1 MKTFFIVVIILEL
14 AVSTCVVCLA
24 DENPA
29 PAVATAAESNSP
41 ERKIA
46 STRLSTNVTEVV
58 RLVESDV
65 EDEVALA
72 YIENSQTPFELSA
85 EHVIYLKDIGI
96 NAPLIAAM
104 LRQDTVLR
112 DRQALAGAATGA
124 TNQFAYDQKLYPSS
138 SNAQPAAVPE
148 PVYVTNAPPEVTYFY
163 DTLRPY
169 GTWIELE
176 SYGWCWQ
183 PHVVVI
189 DRYWRPYW
197 QSGRWLWS
205 DLGWYWC
212 SDYSWGWAP
221 FHYGRWHHHPRCG
234 WVWFPDRVWAP
245 AWVCWRYSNSHCGW
259 APLPPGAHFAAGRG
273 FRFNNV
279 SVGINF
285 DFGLRADLFTFV
297 EIGRLHERH
306 PHLHAVPEGR
316 VKDIYNQTTVI
327 NNYVSGRD
335 NRIINQGVGIE
346 HVAAASRSEIRK
358 VTIQDEPAAPGRVV
372 KPERVETAG
381 ATAVLYRHELMAPTK
396 PVPVAAQRIDERHPV
411 VRSTPVRAPAL
422 TPPPDGSQPGRISPG
437 PAQPVWPVRIPPRTP
452 PTTKPTPPPTA
463 KPEPAK
469 GRENRQSAPPST
481 PVQPTSPQP
490 ARPPASPPASFRT
503 VPSQPPRPET
513 PKGLQQRLSN
523 GAPMQRVPPPSAGAQ
538 IVQPSP
544 RQPAES
550 NPRVPGEPRGK

>member
-1 MKTFFIVVIILEL
+1 VIILEL

-306 PHLHAVPEGR
+306 PANHC
-316 VKDIYNQTTVI
+316 
-327 NNYVSGRD
+327 
-335 NRIINQGVGIE
+335 
-346 HVAAASRSEIRK
+346 
-358 VTIQDEPAAPGRVV
+358 
-372 KPERVETAG
+372 
-381 ATAVLYRHELMAPTK
+381 
-396 PVPVAAQRIDERHPV
+396 
-411 VRSTPVRAPAL
+411 
-422 TPPPDGSQPGRISPG
+422 
-437 PAQPVWPVRIPPRTP
+437 
-452 PTTKPTPPPTA
+452 
-463 KPEPAK
+463 
-469 GRENRQSAPPST
+469 
-481 PVQPTSPQP
+481 
-490 ARPPASPPASFRT
+490 SFRT
-503 VPSQPPRPET
+503 QGGPWPRHCVMYTYGASCPPQLKLAARTKKIVSGNVRKTNQTRTPALALQPNDPPQTKRDARPLKESR
-513 PKGLQQRLSN
+513 QFH
-523 GAPMQRVPPPSAGAQ
+523 APYIATFSFPPSR
-538 IVQPSP
+538 SLK
-544 RQPAES
+544 S
-550 NPRVPGEPRGK
+550 